1 MDLPEI
7 DVVVG
12 NGEVGGLCC
21 SVRVRTT
28 EARSSSSLLSLSKND
43 GSKVQPMDGIDRP
56 EFSLP
61 GGNGGNGGKMRPL
74 LIADITAFEESSE
87 GLVGE

>member
-56 EFSLP
+56 EFSFP
-61 GGNGGNGGKMRPL
+61 GGNGGKTRPL